1 MQFIRGSGASK
12 YQESV
17 LKLLLRYSLR
27 LVRASLD
34 IEVVFVVTGLCDPGK
49 QRTAED
55 MQTTC
60 RAKQFVQ

>member
-1 MQFIRGSGASK
+1 M
-12 YQESV
+12 